1 MNVPRSHDQRPNF
14 SEAAIDSSS
23 TSIMARN
30 HPARNE
36 RAVDSSRSVIS
47 PSTTSS
53 SLRQPLPIMMAT
65 AMAPSS
71 LPRQFRLQ
79 PFALNSAV
87 SPLLRKPTAPFDRTE
102 RKRAHT
108 SARYYS
114 ECVLKGIEPVVADS
128 AAEDAQ
134 GKYDKWWVKA
144 AASHPEKSET
154 GMTKELES
162 HTEKR
167 CTFRAHAEQ
176 TLDRQNDEHVGKWRR
191 IDTCNSHQQDDASF
205 TTRAAVVSL
214 ASSAGGSRRDPEDEE
229 SPDDVEPA
237 PVSIRNISTIAPTT
251 PAQLNALKSSLIEDL
266 RASGGSVHTPR
277 FLECLEYLE
286 AYYRSKSWDGRG
298 WKQHGAL
305 NNAEYSGTWLTLS
318 KPTYNE
324 CRGRNEKGE
333 YLYTLGRLSFD
344 MFKPTNLECS
354 IQAVFNTVRPIDSK
368 KPDRPLHGPKKLMK
382 EISKGKVQLQTY
394 E

>member
-1 MNVPRSHDQRPNF
+1 MNVPRSHYQRPNF

-30 HPARNE
+30 YPARNE

-47 PSTTSS
+47 PSTASS

-167 CTFRAHAEQ
+167 CTFRAHAQQ

-214 ASSAGGSRRDPEDEE
+214 ASSARGNRRDPEDEE

-251 PAQLNALKSSLIEDL
+251 PAQLNAVKSSLIEDL

-298 WKQHGAL
+298 WKQHGATMQSILGHGSHYL
-305 NNAEYSGTWLTLS
+305 NQPITNAGAGTRRESTYTHWDDCRLTCLNQR
-318 KPTYNE
+318 T
-324 CRGRNEKGE
+324 
-333 YLYTLGRLSFD
+333 
-344 MFKPTNLECS
+344 
-354 IQAVFNTVRPIDSK
+354 
-368 KPDRPLHGPKKLMK
+368 
-382 EISKGKVQLQTY
+382 
-394 E
+394 